1 MAAVRFSLG
10 FIEGLMRFFPALFAC
25 LFALNAVADDVRL
38 KLLDVRF
45 GPSADRTRI
54 VLDIEGVVAHR
65 VAMNAARPALTID
78 LPSTAFVVDGV
89 AQASG
94 VARGKGLIGAYEY
107 GPAADGYGARLVFDL
122 AEPATVKDVFILPP
136 KDGLRHSRL
145 VIDLTPA
152 LAADMAAQDGAI
164 WGVYEPGAPMR
175 VAELDP
181 APQPVSDP
189 VYEPASDAATGG
201 PAPSLKPRP
210 AAKIA
215 PAPVASRF
223 KKRMIVIDAGHGG
236 YDPGA
241 LGQGGTREKDITL
254 AAARRMKEALQATGR
269 YEVALT
275 RVDDTYLNLDQRAEI
290 ARASSA
296 DLFLSIHA
304 DAIDSN
310 SKVRGAS
317 VWTLSESA
325 SRQVAQ
331 TIASKGDY
339 LLFDDS
345 IADAE
350 VGGILLDLAQRE
362 TQNQSE
368 RFAELL
374 VPELAKVAPLVGN
387 THRTAGYR
395 VLLSPDVP
403 AVLLELA
410 FLSNAADEKNLNN
423 PQWRDGVAFAVTDA
437 IDAYFDG
444 LPPTRHAAI
453 R

>member
-1 MAAVRFSLG
+1 MTAVRFFLG

-45 GPSADRTRI
+45 GPSAERTRI
-54 VLDIEGVVAHR
+54 VLDIEGAVAHR
-65 VAMNAARPALTID
+65 VTMNAARPALTID
-78 LPSTAFVVDGV
+78 LPSTAFLIDG
-89 AQASG
+89 AAKASG

-122 AEPATVKDVFILPP
+122 AEPAMVTDVFVLPP
-136 KDGLRHSRL
+136 KDGLPHSRL
-145 VIDLTPA
+145 VIDLKPA
-152 LAADMAAQDGAI
+152 LAADMAAQDGAL

-181 APQPVSDP
+181 APQPVS
-189 VYEPASDAATGG
+189 EPAAEPARDAG
-201 PAPSLKPRP
+201 PAPSLKPRRE
-210 AAKIA
+210 AKIA
-215 PAPVASRF
+215 PAPVASRSR
-223 KKRMIVIDAGHGG
+223 KRMIVIDAGHGG
-236 YDPGA
+236 HDPGA
-241 LGQGGTREKDITL
+241 VGQNGTHEKNVTL
-254 AAARRMKEALQATGR
+254 AAARSLKEALQATGR

-275 RVDDTYLNLDQRAEI
+275 REDDTFLSLDQRAEI

-304 DAIDSN
+304 DAIISN

-317 VWTLSESA
+317 VWTLSETA
-325 SRQVAQ
+325 SRKVAQ
-331 TIASKGDY
+331 TISSKGDY

-345 IADAE
+345 IADTE
-350 VGGILLDLAQRE
+350 VSGILLDLAQRE
-362 TQNQSE
+362 TQNQSA

-423 PQWRDGVAFAVTDA
+423 PHWRDGVAFAVADA

-444 LPPTRHAAI
+444 LPQTRHAAI